1 MVQHECKRQPK
12 KCALAAPFF
21 HIVYCCC
28 AADLRLPKEVRFS
41 FAEEQRGAFPMDR
54 LCQVMKLSP
63 CGLRASIAIAD
74 RMPFGIQANLCAS
87 TMPAEFN

>member
-1 MVQHECKRQPK
+1 
-12 KCALAAPFF
+12 
-21 HIVYCCC
+21 
-28 AADLRLPKEVRFS
+28 
-41 FAEEQRGAFPMDR
+41 MDR

-87 TMPAEFN
+87 TMPAEVN